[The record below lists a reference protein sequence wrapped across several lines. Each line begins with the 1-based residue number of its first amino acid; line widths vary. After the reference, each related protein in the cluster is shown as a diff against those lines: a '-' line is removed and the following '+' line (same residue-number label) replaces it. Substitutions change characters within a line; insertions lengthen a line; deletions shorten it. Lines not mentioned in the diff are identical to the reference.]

1 MQSNKFSS
9 FNDYR
14 FQGALKSQRYSI
26 FGCTFEFWQ
35 KFNKYSKL
43 KCVQFL
49 ENSLV
54 YIVIIMVVTFFMQMD
69 ETEELIKIADEAAF
83 QLRVAFDYTD

>member
-14 FQGALKSQRYSI
+14 FQVALKSQRYSI

-43 KCVQFL
+43 ECVQFG
-49 ENSLV
+49 
-54 YIVIIMVVTFFMQMD
+54 
-69 ETEELIKIADEAAF
+69 K
-83 QLRVAFDYTD
+83 

>member
-1 MQSNKFSS
+1 M
-9 FNDYR
+9 FN
-14 FQGALKSQRYSI
+14 
-26 FGCTFEFWQ
+26 
-35 KFNKYSKL
+35 
-43 KCVQFL
+43 L

-83 QLRVAFDYTD
+83 